1 MLARHRTAI
10 PPPLPPPAS
19 CRNRSATETADC
31 PRDGPEHSTRP
42 ETSDRFPRPS
52 RSPDPA
58 LQFSGAGRLQTHGR
72 RCCGGS
78 GPARLQGSF
87 SSPRVL
93 VSFPGTACFLGN
105 YLLRNCSFLSLA
117 CHSGR
122 RLHSLPTP
130 SLCKPLAILR
140 KLRFFPLP
148 IVLDA
153 PSPPHVAEVLLPGAS
168 SGAIVCRLRE
178 LPPAL

>member
-58 LQFSGAGRLQTHGR
+58 LQFSGAGRFQTHGR

-105 YLLRNCSFLSLA
+105 YLLPNCSFLSLFCRSPA
-117 CHSGR
+117 TPDEGCI
-122 RLHSLPTP
+122 PQP
-130 SLCKPLAILR
+130 SLLVQAASHPLEAPYFPTSH
-140 KLRFFPLP
+140 RFRC
-148 IVLDA
+148 
-153 PSPPHVAEVLLPGAS
+153 G
-168 SGAIVCRLRE
+168 
-178 LPPAL
+178 